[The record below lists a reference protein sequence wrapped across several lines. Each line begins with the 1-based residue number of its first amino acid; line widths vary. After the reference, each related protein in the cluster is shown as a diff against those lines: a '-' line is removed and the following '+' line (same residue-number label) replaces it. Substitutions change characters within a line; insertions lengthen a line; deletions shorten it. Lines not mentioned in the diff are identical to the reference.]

1 MRALVPS
8 AAILLILI
16 APCLPSCAAV
26 LAQTGTEPSGLT
38 PNQQQALKQGTA
50 LFMITLIA
58 LLLMV
63 VAVVIVTIT
72 LRRRVNANARRRQAA
87 PTDSES
93 LWWRTGGPNPFEDEK
108 KKK

>member
-1 MRALVPS
+1 MRALVPL
-8 AAILLILI
+8 AAILLLLV
-16 APCLPSCAAV
+16 ASCLPSCAA
-26 LAQTGTEPSGLT
+26 LAQTGTESSGLS

-50 LFMITLIA
+50 LFMITLIV

-72 LRRRVNANARRRQAA
+72 LRRRVDANARRRAAA